1 MWCNPTNGRVD
12 FEHSWYIKIQL
23 HNLGWTWSLSA
34 DQQKKLPHSPSGSCM
49 YGCVQMRVSDDSPV
63 LDRALLPSSVRHT
76 RRPDPDTWSW
86 SSGRTGGPTA
96 GRRSAVWP
104 GLCRHISEK
113 NEVLTEQKENMD
125 SKQIDLLV
133 PLEVFNLGQSV
144 SSDYCFC
151 PFKIWFFKN
160 I

>member
-1 MWCNPTNGRVD
+1 MKLV
-12 FEHSWYIKIQL
+12 SWSTKKATPFP
-23 HNLGWTWSLSA
+23 LGL
-34 DQQKKLPHSPSGSCM
+34 M
-49 YGCVQMRVSDDSPV
+49 YGCVQMRVPVSDDSPV

-104 GLCRHISEK
+104 GLCRHISGK
-113 NEVLTEQKENMD
+113 KKMVVSVLTEQKENMD

-133 PLEVFNLGQSV
+133 PLKVFNLGQSV